1 MTMRSSIAA
10 AQIGGPQMEA
20 EGTAVFEFRFAKDDP
35 TFRGHFPMRPV
46 LPGVFQL
53 EMARLAVEQAL
64 NCSLALREIS
74 KAKFLRPI
82 LPDEIVRLEL
92 KMSEK
97 DNSIKVRAN
106 FSVAGRPAG
115 ETLLVLWRN
124 G

>member
-10 AQIGGPQMEA
+10 AQIAGPQIEA
-20 EGTAVFEFRFAKDDP
+20 EGTAVFEFRFGKDDA

-53 EMARLAVEQAL
+53 EMARLAVEHAL
-64 NCSLALREIS
+64 NCSLALREIP

-92 KMSEK
+92 KMLEK
-97 DNSIKVRAN
+97 DNSINVRAH